1 MIFVPIRTVGG
12 LNAREHPMQRSRR
25 VKKERQTTAWSLV
38 MLRKPALPCTVLLM
52 RVGPSNGLDP
62 DDNLPA
68 SMKGVRD
75 QIAQWLGVDDRDA
88 QTVRY
93 LYAQERTKEWGVRV
107 EFRPR
112 EGA

>member
-38 MLRKPALPCTVLLM
+38 MLRKPALPCTVLLT
-52 RVGPSNGLDP
+52 RVGPSNGLD
-62 DDNLPA
+62 DDNLA
-68 SMKGVRD
+68 GACKGVRD

-88 QTVRY
+88 QIVRY
-93 LYAQERTKEWGVRV
+93 LYAQERDKQWGVRV
-107 EFRPR
+107 EFRPK
-112 EGA
+112 EVA